1 MAYRNPS
8 PPPEFDRS
16 CDEDK
21 DQITETVLSKS
32 WLLSVMVKIV
42 EDTKYRRTHK
52 QVSAQPLAAG
62 KMVALTNGA
71 YTSNIIACYVN
82 SRNVALL

>member
-8 PPPEFDRS
+8 PPLEFDRS

-21 DQITETVLSKS
+21 DQITESVLSKS

-42 EDTKYRRTHK
+42 EDTKYRRAHK

-62 KMVALTNGA
+62 KMVLTNEA
-71 YTSNIIACYVN
+71 HQTNIIARYVN